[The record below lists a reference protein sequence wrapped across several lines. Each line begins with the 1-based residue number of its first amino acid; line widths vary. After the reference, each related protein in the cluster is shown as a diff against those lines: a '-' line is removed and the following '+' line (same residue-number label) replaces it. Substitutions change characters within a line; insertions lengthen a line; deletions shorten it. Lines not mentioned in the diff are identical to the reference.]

1 MQFQVEEREISLDLP
16 ALEAG
21 EITDAAVASS
31 EAQSLAMWRQRE
43 ALLEGQIKV
52 GAGIKHDVA
61 VPVAQV
67 PAFIKT
73 GIKAVVDAWPQA
85 RMLAFGHI
93 GDGNI
98 HFNLV
103 QFEGE
108 DKERFIARTDA
119 VNTVVHDV
127 VQRFGGSISA
137 EHGIGQLRRSEL
149 HHRKPAAEL
158 GLMRR
163 IKRLIDPDD
172 LMNPGKLV

>member
-1 MQFQVEEREISLDLP
+1 
-16 ALEAG
+16 
-21 EITDAAVASS
+21 
-31 EAQSLAMWRQRE
+31 MWRQRE
-43 ALLEGQIKV
+43 ALLEGQIKI
-52 GAGIKHDVA
+52 GAGIKHDVS

-67 PAFIKT
+67 PAFIKD
-73 GIKAVVDAWPQA
+73 GIAAVVGAWPQA

-98 HFNLV
+98 HFNLT

-108 DKERFIARTDA
+108 DKERFIARTEA

-149 HHRKPAAEL
+149 DRRKPSAEL
-158 GLMRR
+158 DLMRR
-163 IKRLIDPDD
+163 IKKLIDPDD